1 MHVPRLRPKPSTISH
16 ARAHPPNAQIHCQRR
31 GQFARPPRH
40 RSGRPRHRSD
50 DLPDLDEVEASGE
63 TIVNLLKRTRCT
75 DLEIVKWYGRIIN
88 DVFRRKEALLIMNEQ
103 RNLVL
108 LYYKLVLSH
117 AHECVRIGTH
127 CFGAKHDKDSTI
139 KVWCLALKEVMNKKE
154 QVIQ

>member
-1 MHVPRLRPKPSTISH
+1 
-16 ARAHPPNAQIHCQRR
+16 
-31 GQFARPPRH
+31 
-40 RSGRPRHRSD
+40 
-50 DLPDLDEVEASGE
+50 
-63 TIVNLLKRTRCT
+63 
-75 DLEIVKWYGRIIN
+75 
-88 DVFRRKEALLIMNEQ
+88 MNEQ

-139 KVWCLALKEVMNKKE
+139 KVWCLALKEVMNKKK